1 MYSDGHEDF
10 ADRMGSRHENLQQEL
25 DQRMEAGA
33 IPKEFKESYKPQKQH
48 EQPTDIDK
56 QMTDMRQ
63 ALGDQSK
70 PIQIPDDEQNSRI
83 LAANLT
89 THPSL
94 SQLVLYTDKPEDHEQ
109 TAAQR
114 MLFARS

>member
-1 MYSDGHEDF
+1 
-10 ADRMGSRHENLQQEL
+10 MGSRHENLQQEL

-70 PIQIPDDEQNSRI
+70 PIQIPDDENRADIFSG
-83 LAANLT
+83 NLT
-89 THPSL
+89 THPAL
-94 SQLVLYTDKPEDHEQ
+94 DRLVLYTRKPEDHEQ
-109 TAAQR
+109 TAL
-114 MLFARS
+114 MLFARSWFHLA